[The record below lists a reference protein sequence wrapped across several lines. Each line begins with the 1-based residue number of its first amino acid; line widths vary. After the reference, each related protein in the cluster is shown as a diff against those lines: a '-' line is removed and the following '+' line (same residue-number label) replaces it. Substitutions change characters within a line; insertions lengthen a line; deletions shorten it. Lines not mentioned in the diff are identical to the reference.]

1 MSLSVFVAATM
12 LGQSAFSL
20 GVAQPVANAPDVAY
34 AELSAGEAH
43 AAVTKLEAN
52 GAARSD
58 DPATLINLGAAYA
71 RAGQPDKAIAV
82 TRAAVQTPIRYDLE
96 LADGSWT
103 DSRDAARRA
112 LQSMKSARA
121 LAAR

>member
-1 MSLSVFVAATM
+1 MSLSILVAATM
-12 LGQSAFSL
+12 LSQSAFSL
-20 GVAQPVANAPDVAY
+20 GVAQPAAAAPDVAY
-34 AELSAGEAH
+34 AELSAGQAQ
-43 AAVTKLEAN
+43 AAVVKLEAN

-71 RAGQPDKAIAV
+71 RAGQPDKAMAV
-82 TRAAVQTPIRYDLE
+82 TRAAVQTPVRYDLE

-112 LQSMKSARA
+112 LQRIKSERA